1 MTNRKIS
8 FAVFLLAVVAC
19 SSLLNAQVRTSVML
33 EKGWRFTRED
43 QKAFSAPDYD
53 DSEWERVTVPHDWA
67 IYGPFSSSNDK
78 QETVVM
84 QDGMT
89 NALEHVGRTGWHL
102 KCLRFKPE
110 GKRLSSSTEL

>member
-1 MTNRKIS
+1 MKNNKIS

-33 EKGWRFTRED
+33 GKGWRFTRED
-43 QKAFSAPDYD
+43 QKAFSTPDYD

-78 QETVVM
+78 QETAVM

-89 NALEHVGRTGWHL
+89 NALEHAGQR
-102 KCLRFKPE
+102 
-110 GKRLSSSTEL
+110 